1 MSNQKPDDKLTKAGV
16 GMMKFG
22 GSMILMGCSLM
33 VLLPVIVILVIMLF
47 F

>member
-1 MSNQKPDDKLTKAGV
+1 MENKPKNPGV

-33 VLLPVIVILVIMLF
+33 ILIPIILVVLF
-47 F
+47 LIFF

>member
-1 MSNQKPDDKLTKAGV
+1 MENKPKNPGV

-33 VLLPVIVILVIMLF
+33 ILIPIILILVIMLF